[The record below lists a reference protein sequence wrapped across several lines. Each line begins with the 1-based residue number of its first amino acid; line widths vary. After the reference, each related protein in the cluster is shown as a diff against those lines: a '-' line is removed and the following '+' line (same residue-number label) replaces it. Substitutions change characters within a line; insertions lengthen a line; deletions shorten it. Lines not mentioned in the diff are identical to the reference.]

1 MALLPESRK
10 DQGLVMVRPLNE
22 NVTMAHVGAVSRRGV
37 LHAAASSASWGT
49 R

>member
-22 NVTMAHVGAVSRRGV
+22 NVTMAHVG
-37 LHAAASSASWGT
+37 
-49 R
+49 